1 MPEDP
6 ADPQEDTYTEALSTI
21 ITRDFFP
28 NLPHLHATNAY
39 LSALKD
45 NDPELLSAS
54 IRRLAAI
61 ARAKE
66 GGNDVDERVRE
77 LENIGTPYMN
87 VPGRGRTP
95 IGARGWDTPVDTRRR
110 EAEAGPSRPAKKVK
124 RIRDDLSL
132 DTFQANYTS
141 EDNASFVQ
149 IVDAENR
156 QRKEERWGWAW
167 DAEKKAEQRRI
178 EGEEQRKMILE
189 AATSGRWMV
198 DANGKRLIGGLA
210 EGGRDRAEGEAW
222 KDVKMIAPAGDGDGE
237 THEGRGAQD
246 PGTGRNAVVL
256 ASTSAMVKA
265 GPALAPDL
273 TEAAVPEGHPLQR
286 ALVEAGLP
294 STALISVEDGA
305 IVPHREFTAGEGDGR
320 GRGESERI
328 RQDQMERSTM
338 GEEESN
344 AISLG
349 GSGADQWPFKVSPK
363 CDGADVRRETTS
375 CSQPTPTPSH
385 TQSFVKTYTK
395 CRRSSITRILDCPR
409 RRTLEAA
416 EPAAGEGLA
425 LREALWMLPYGARLV
440 GGCCDRAD
448 IDRNGASINSY
459 PLVSHDASPSPS
471 DLPSLLTWGTLLATP
486 RAIDGGDDPLDGPS
500 FALPES
506 KRRDE
511 IGRRLGDKASRSM
524 NERAKGFT
532 PRANTSLRS
541 LAGQTQRAGNRT
553 PGGMAPPAT
562 PRRQDNL
569 TPAAQR
575 LLVRSLGTRGGKS
588 AGASWAS
595 TPGR

>member
-1 MPEDP
+1 
-6 ADPQEDTYTEALSTI
+6 
-21 ITRDFFP
+21 
-28 NLPHLHATNAY
+28 LHATNAY

-66 GGNDVDERVRE
+66 GGEDARVRE

-110 EAEAGPSRPAKKVK
+110 EPEAGPSKPAKKAK

-178 EGEEQRKMILE
+178 EGEEKRKMILD

-198 DANGKRLIGGLA
+198 DADGKRLIGGLA

-222 KDVKMIAPAGDGDGE
+222 KDVKLIAPTE
-237 THEGRGAQD
+237 KNSQ
-246 PGTGRNAVVL
+246 AVVL
-256 ASTSAMVKA
+256 ASTSALVKA
-265 GPALAPDL
+265 GSAPNL
-273 TEAAVPEGHPLQR
+273 TETTVPEGHPLQR
-286 ALVEAGLP
+286 ALAEAGLP

-320 GRGESERI
+320 GRGDSDRI
-328 RQDQMERSTM
+328 RQDQLEKSVL

-349 GSGADQWPFKVSPK
+349 GSGADQWPFKVRPAEVKS
-363 CDGADVRRETTS
+363 DFRRETT
-375 CSQPTPTPSH
+375 
-385 TQSFVKTYTK
+385 
-395 CRRSSITRILDCPR
+395 
-409 RRTLEAA
+409 
-416 EPAAGEGLA
+416 
-425 LREALWMLPYGARLV
+425 
-440 GGCCDRAD
+440 
-448 IDRNGASINSY
+448 
-459 PLVSHDASPSPS
+459 
-471 DLPSLLTWGTLLATP
+471 
-486 RAIDGGDDPLDGPS
+486 
-500 FALPES
+500 
-506 KRRDE
+506 
-511 IGRRLGDKASRSM
+511 
-524 NERAKGFT
+524 
-532 PRANTSLRS
+532 
-541 LAGQTQRAGNRT
+541 
-553 PGGMAPPAT
+553 
-562 PRRQDNL
+562 
-569 TPAAQR
+569 
-575 LLVRSLGTRGGKS
+575 
-588 AGASWAS
+588 
-595 TPGR
+595 